1 MATYTGNSGVI
12 MIGANAIG
20 EVRSFTIREEAP
32 RIEDTVL
39 GDTNRT
45 YKADIPSVDGT
56 IECLFDPADTN
67 GQVAMTNGAEVS
79 LVLRPL
85 GTGAGKPNY
94 TVTANITGID
104 GPNVQF
110 GEMIGITY
118 SWAAAG
124 ALTKGTQTA

>member
-1 MATYTGNSGVI
+1 MATYTGNSGVV

-20 EVRSFTIREEAP
+20 EVRSFTIREESP

-45 YKADIPSVDGT
+45 YKADIPTVDGT
-56 IECLFDPADTN
+56 IECLFDPGDTN
-67 GQVAMTNGAEVS
+67 GQAAMTNGAEVS

-85 GTGAGKPNY
+85 GTGSGLPNY

-104 GPNVQF
+104 GPNVAF
-110 GEMIGITY
+110 GEMVSVTF

-124 ALTKGTQTA
+124 ALTKGTQS

>member
-1 MATYTGNSGVI
+1 MATYTGNSGVV

-20 EVRSFTIREEAP
+20 EVRSFTIREESP

-45 YKADIPSVDGT
+45 YKADIPTVDGT
-56 IECLFDPADTN
+56 IECLFDPDDTN
-67 GQVAMTNGAEVS
+67 GQAALTNGAEVS

-85 GTGAGKPNY
+85 GTGSTLPNY

-104 GPNVQF
+104 GPNVAF
-110 GEMIGITY
+110 GEMVSVTY

-124 ALTKGTQTA
+124 ALTKGTQS